1 MKKYFFALFISFF
14 LTINLFSIPVKYE
27 PYQPKLLKFVEG
39 KSFNKA
45 VHLEQK
51 MARTITVWYWEECTV
66 SQPNLYWWN
75 EGTGSWVEV
84 SMNDGPDNWIYA
96 TITVPSLPVYVYF
109 DSFWCGCDDN
119 DGDLYWIS
127 DIDLSEN
134 NECWIYDRF
143 IYSKNN
149 QYQDYRWFSYDWYW
163 YAYTVWADEVID
175 LQDNLYEFR
184 GNVNIYGTPDGSTWE
199 QVLKYKFDKLVVSWD
214 PSNARLKIVD
224 GNFRLPSG
232 YGLPYYIQEGRI
244 RGVVFDVDNNKILN
258 GDNSITLTAF
268 TPGNPNSTPE
278 VNGIRAS
285 LQDDSRKIIVLK
297 GYQNPSIKKIE
308 MDYQGWIYSNS
319 VVTDR
324 VSITLGGITFTA
336 DFIEVDECGYYH
348 LSGSITCSVGSFIFN
363 DLEIYYN
370 EQEQRITLL
379 RGTLNVGVAEITIR
393 NLVIDAQTGFVVIG
407 GATLRIPEIK
417 LPDVRITEIVADFSW
432 EGFHC
437 RGRLE
442 NQTGMVYVE
451 FFISPDGEISNIQ
464 AAGTITYSFEN
475 TTISCQWFAD
485 LGNNSYSASGN
496 VTIDGILFTFDNIN
510 FTYND
515 QQHTISIG
523 RAEIIFPN
531 TIFATVKDVVYDL
544 NTHEITFGQL
554 TVGVEEF
561 QIPGYGIAAG
571 LQGDFYPDHLHL
583 YGRLNQTNFAFQL
596 QFDLSY
602 TGEISNLT
610 IGAQLQALQFGNLVI
625 SADAWISPQAG
636 IYIFSGNVQISGYGF
651 TFNQLQ
657 ITWNSSEHTIYISY
671 AELKVPYF
679 TGSVSGVLINAD
691 TGEILD
697 GAGKVSLGPFNI
709 GGYSIVSISADFN
722 KYFIEV
728 DGSIGIPELV
738 QPVSGIR
745 VHFKIDWKGNVYSI
759 GGGVTGEI
767 PIFDTGISLYNPYI
781 QVDNEL
787 GFIENGGLNRT
798 GWVIILMG
806 TIAPSAGGIY
816 IIAEDFQLII
826 EPSETRFTLNG
837 ILKLAGAP
845 IANSTL
851 MIEPGHL
858 FSNVNS
864 TVRFGGDGD
873 FEIHGDAWVEIWW
886 DDGYNLLRRSGAGKG
901 YIAYRSHR
909 VVNGDFILDDEKL
922 YGQAEVTILE
932 DWLEF
937 CLTWKLYNDFTLVI
951 DWGCPTLQPS
961 ANPCGFSDPLPSC
974 PSNLYATYENNKI
987 ILVWDPANDD
997 KGITYYR
1004 IYKNGS
1010 PYGVV
1015 YYTTLHFQDNEV
1027 ENDLIYTYEVH
1038 PLDTVYQEQTACKN
1052 IQVRGGGSGIT
1063 LYLTKTQDNGTELF
1077 WEGTYFP
1084 IYTIYKGSNL
1094 ESLDILTRTSETSF
1108 VDYSGSSGSLTYYT
1122 IQQRDM

>member
-1 MKKYFFALFISFF
+1 MRRISLIFVLCF
-14 LTINLFSIPVKYE
+14 LFSISLYSNQTLNQV
-27 PYQPKLLKFVEG
+27 YQPKLLKLVEG

-45 VHLEQK
+45 VHLQNN
-51 MARTITVWYWEECTV
+51 MARTITVWYWEECTL
-66 SQPNLYWWN
+66 SQPDLYWWN
-75 EGTGSWVEV
+75 ENTQNWIKV
-84 SMNDGPDNWIYA
+84 SMNDGPQNWIYA
-96 TITVPSLPVYVYF
+96 TITVPKLPVYVYF
-109 DSFWCGCDDN
+109 DSFWCDCDDN
-119 DGDLYWIS
+119 EGDWYWIS
-127 DIDLSEN
+127 DIDLDQNSN
-134 NECWIYDRF
+134 CWIFDRF
-143 IYSKNN
+143 IYSKNPEG
-149 QYQDYRWFSYDWYW
+149 QDYRWFSYDWYW
-163 YAYTVWADEVID
+163 YAYTVWGDEVYD
-175 LQDNLYEFR
+175 LGENLYEFR
-184 GNVNIYGTPDGSTWE
+184 GNVNIYGTADGDTWNP
-199 QVLKYKFDKLVVSWD
+199 VLKYKFDKLIVSWD
-214 PSNARLKIVD
+214 PTNARLKIVD
-224 GNFRLPSG
+224 GKFRLPSG

-244 RGVVFDVDNNKILN
+244 RGVVFDVDNDKIVN

-268 TPGNPNSTPE
+268 TPGNPSSTPE

-285 LQDDSRKIIVLK
+285 LQNDSRKIIVLK
-297 GYQNPSIKKIE
+297 GYQYPSIKKIE
-308 MDYQGWIYSNS
+308 MDYQGYIHSNS
-319 VVTDR
+319 AVTDR

-348 LSGSITCSVGSFIFN
+348 LSGSITCSAGSFIFN

-370 EQEQRITLL
+370 EQEQKITLL
-379 RGTLNVGVAEITIR
+379 RGTLNVGTIEITIK

-417 LPDVRITEIVADFSW
+417 LPDVRIIDVVADFDW

-442 NQTGMVYVE
+442 NSTGMLYVE
-451 FFISPDGEISNIQ
+451 FDISPDGEISNIQ

-496 VTIDGILFTFDNIN
+496 VTIDGILFTFDSIN

-515 QQHTISIG
+515 SAHTISLKK
-523 RAEIIFPN
+523 AEIIFPN
-531 TIFATVKDVVYDL
+531 SIFASVRDVVYDL
-544 NTHEITFGQL
+544 NTHQITFGQL

-561 QIPGYGIAAG
+561 QIAQGVLAG

-583 YGRLNQTNFAFQL
+583 YGRLNQQTVAFQAS
-596 QFDLSY
+596 FDLSY
-602 TGEISNLT
+602 TGEISNLF
-610 IGAQLQALQFGNLVI
+610 IGAQLTNLQFGNLII
-625 SADAWISPQAG
+625 SAETWISPQAG
-636 IYIFSGNVQISGYGF
+636 VYIFSGNVQISGYGF

-657 ITWNSSEHTIYISY
+657 ITWNSSAHTIYINY

-679 TGSVSGVLINAD
+679 TGSVSGVLIDAY
-691 TGEILD
+691 TGQILD

-709 GGYSIVSISADFN
+709 GGYSIVSISANFD

-728 DGSIGIPELV
+728 DGSIGIPELI
-738 QPVSGIR
+738 QPVSGIK
-745 VHFKIDWKGNVYSI
+745 VHFKIDWKGNIYSI

-767 PIFDTGISLYNPYI
+767 PIFETGISLYNPYI

-798 GWVIILMG
+798 GWVIILIG
-806 TIAPSAGGIY
+806 TIAPSGGGIY
-816 IIAEDFQLII
+816 VIAEDFQLII
-826 EPSETRFTLNG
+826 EPSNTRFTLNG

-845 IANSTL
+845 IANSTI

-864 TVRFGGDGD
+864 TVRFGGEGN

-886 DDGYNLLRRSGAGKG
+886 DKSYHLLKRSGAGKG
-901 YIAYRSHR
+901 YIAYKSHR
-909 VVNGDFILDDEKL
+909 VVNGDFTLDDEKL

-937 CLTWKLYNDFTLVI
+937 CLTWKLYNNFTLNI
-951 DWGCPTLQPS
+951 TWGCQQLPPV
-961 ANPCGFSDPLPSC
+961 ANPCGLSDPLPSC
-974 PSNLYATYENNKI
+974 PYNLIASVSSNKI
-987 ILVWDPANDD
+987 KLTWDPATDD

-1015 YYTTLHFQDNEV
+1015 YYTTLQFQDNDIE
-1027 ENDLIYTYEVH
+1027 EGQIISYEVH
-1038 PLDTVYQEQTACKN
+1038 SIDTVYQEQTACKG
-1052 IQVRGGGSGIT
+1052 IQVIGGGSNII
-1063 LYLTKTQDNGTELF
+1063 LYLNKTQNNGINLY
-1077 WEGTYFP
+1077 WEGTNFP
-1084 IYTIYKGSNL
+1084 IYIVYKGNSPENL
-1094 ESLDILTRTSETSF
+1094 KELTRTGDNSF
-1108 VDYSGSSGSLTYYT
+1108 VDYSQSSGNLIYYA
-1122 IQQRDM
+1122 IQQRDL